1 MVDIASIIGLAGA
14 LGSGAM
20 GLMASGKQAGA
31 SGDALQAALM
41 NQAAQRRQA
50 DQQYELATASR
61 TDANGNKIIY
71 IPGEGWKTLLGP
83 EGATQQSA
91 NNELTRAELIRQM
104 VQGEPQRNR
113 EGRVRTEAS
122 AAAEPLLRDFSA
134 GYGAPTKAGVRGKR
148 IVSNVTG
155 ASENADRLR
164 NAATSTALRQGGNST
179 PLGGNLSSLDRNA
192 TAGIRTALARGEEE
206 GDQMYDAMYKAW
218 AGNKLDPYAA
228 LSAKASGTPQFR
240 ATDVGGDAAT
250 SMNQAA
256 AVGAMRGSGSE
267 ALARGFAGVPGTIM
281 AGGQSPS
288 YDLFTAGVTNAISEY
303 LKSRK
308 GSSGSPASGLGAYDT
323 GATSRY
329 VDF

>member
-1 MVDIASIIGLAGA
+1 MIPALIGLGGA
-14 LGSGAM
+14 LASGAM
-20 GLMASGKQAGA
+20 GLMASNKQAGA
-31 SGDALQAALM
+31 AGDAMEAALM
-41 NQAAQRRQA
+41 NQRAQQRQA

-61 TDANGNKIIY
+61 TDANGNTVMY
-71 IPGEGWKTLLGP
+71 IPGRGWVTVLGE

-113 EGRVRTEAS
+113 EGLTRTEAS

-134 GYGAPTKAGVRGKR
+134 GFGAPTKAGVRGKR
-148 IVSNVTG
+148 VVSNVTG

-164 NAATSTALRQGGNST
+164 NAATSTALRTGAGST
-179 PLGGNLSSLDRNA
+179 PLGSNLSSLDRNA

-256 AVGAMRGSGSE
+256 TVGTMRGSGSE
-267 ALARGFAGVPGTIM
+267 ALARGFVGVPQSIM
-281 AGGQSPS
+281 AGGQQPS
-288 YDLFTAGVTNAISEY
+288 YDLFTAGVTNALSEY

-308 GSSGSPASGLGAYDT
+308 DGGSAGLGAYGKDS
-323 GATSRY
+323 AAPY

>member
-1 MVDIASIIGLAGA
+1 
-14 LGSGAM
+14 
-20 GLMASGKQAGA
+20 
-31 SGDALQAALM
+31 
-41 NQAAQRRQA
+41 
-50 DQQYELATASR
+50 
-61 TDANGNKIIY
+61 
-71 IPGEGWKTLLGP
+71 
-83 EGATQQSA
+83 
-91 NNELTRAELIRQM
+91 
-104 VQGEPQRNR
+104 
-113 EGRVRTEAS
+113 
-122 AAAEPLLRDFSA
+122 
-134 GYGAPTKAGVRGKR
+134 
-148 IVSNVTG
+148 
-155 ASENADRLR
+155 
-164 NAATSTALRQGGNST
+164 
-179 PLGGNLSSLDRNA
+179 
-192 TAGIRTALARGEEE
+192 
-206 GDQMYDAMYKAW
+206 MYKAW